1 MSAIKRG
8 IGKLGQRTGELLGI
22 DSGTKIEVSEEFKDL
37 LFETDHRHSGTEAF
51 HAALLLYTNQLLKKK
66 DASDNS
72 KLKLYLLENL
82 GSSMVRLGSGLPKD
96 SGYGHALRELGKA
109 EERMSEHQVEFVNK
123 SKEGMLPTLQRSLD
137 DFKEYVSLQK
147 KLESRRSE
155 YDSKLVKFQ
164 KARKDN
170 MTVEDEL
177 RTAQVRYEDA
187 YDDLAYRMLDMQDKE
202 QDCLREAYSLYQAQ
216 LAYHQ
221 SCFEELGRLRG
232 MFEDCLKAKRAPAA
246 ERHPLGRALDSRRA
260 ALTMRGSEMSGS
272 ARQPIPFGTA
282 SSVSL
287 SRSVSHSVA
296 SRHYRN
302 GSSQFSDISDE
313 IGGGYDSGMA
323 AKQEQARQPQP
334 PQFARVQSDSVATTP
349 GRQGGMPTAA
359 PRRHAPAPPTPSRS
373 PRRTLR
379 RSIYKFHANEI
390 GELPME
396 KGDIVE
402 VVERI
407 DDGWWKGKLVYSVSA
422 GVNGPQVGKTGLFP
436 ANYTEDCNET
446 DIPSTPI
453 SGGHQRSA
461 SLAPPSVKD
470 CACGC
475 SEFEPSNF
483 QPNKCKTCFHH
494 HY

>member
-1 MSAIKRG
+1 
-8 IGKLGQRTGELLGI
+8 TGELLGI

-246 ERHPLGRALDSRRA
+246 ERHPLG
-260 ALTMRGSEMSGS
+260 
-272 ARQPIPFGTA
+272 P
-282 SSVSL
+282 
-287 SRSVSHSVA
+287 
-296 SRHYRN
+296 
-302 GSSQFSDISDE
+302 
-313 IGGGYDSGMA
+313 
-323 AKQEQARQPQP
+323 
-334 PQFARVQSDSVATTP
+334 
-349 GRQGGMPTAA
+349 
-359 PRRHAPAPPTPSRS
+359 PPTPSRS

-407 DDGWWKGKLVYSVSA
+407 DDGWWKGKL
-422 GVNGPQVGKTGLFP
+422 VGKTGLFP